1 MVGAGEEV
9 RCASEVTCVANAEFF
24 ENFFVVVAKRGRR
37 RVDARAAVRK
47 GKRSERHAETA
58 INSVAACVVMD
69 NSATLELRI
78 GNRLAH
84 GTHVR
89 RRYVARLQKGLP
101 FIRGANK
108 HDLAQHLRL
117 TRSVGVALLIGLL
130 DHVGSLK
137 QNPQP
142 ALLP

>member
-1 MVGAGEEV
+1 
-9 RCASEVTCVANAEFF
+9 
-24 ENFFVVVAKRGRR
+24 
-37 RVDARAAVRK
+37 
-47 GKRSERHAETA
+47 
-58 INSVAACVVMD
+58 MD

-84 GTHVR
+84 GTHAR